1 MDEPTIH
8 PFSQGALTYRRKG
21 WIGLFPLGRK
31 DGPQYAK
38 EPVPAG
44 VTGYEGVDADYAKIE
59 ATCHAPAG
67 RRNIGVRMPRHVVG
81 LDVDDYD
88 GKQGAGTLRR
98 AIEMLGPLPA
108 TYRSTARGPGDS
120 GQLFFQLPL
129 GWIAKPA
136 AEEELARRYAPDG
149 KTSHIEIL
157 MWARRYACV
166 WPSLHPG
173 LNLAQY
179 RWYDPDGAVCEEPP
193 ATFHLGRLEGGW
205 AELLGAPAN
214 SPEAKRR
221 GGPRLKGVKLTTETG
236 EEWDEPQP
244 VIRLSV
250 AERITGEQVDAV
262 LHMKAGRVRTTI
274 GGAAVWLAKMAAAGL
289 ITLEQVEEVLLAA
302 IRRNGVHS
310 DRWNLANGRKWIAR
324 SKIEEGMSK
333 GLSYVPYLVVEDM
346 PSADL
351 CALLMKRIGR

>member
-1 MDEPTIH
+1 MNESTAQ
-8 PFSQGALTYRRKG
+8 PFAEGALIYRRKG

-38 EPVPAG
+38 EPVPVG

-67 RRNIGVRMPRHVVG
+67 RRNIGIRMPRHVVG

-88 GKQGAGTLRR
+88 DKQGAATLRR
-98 AIEMLGPLPA
+98 AVEHLGDLPE
-108 TYRSTARGPGDS
+108 TFRSTARGPGDS
-120 GQLFFQLPL
+120 GQLFFQLPV

-136 AEEELARRYAPDG
+136 AEEELARRFAPDG
-149 KTSHIEIL
+149 RTSHIEIL

-179 RWYDPDGAVCEEPP
+179 RWYGPDGAFCDEPP
-193 ATFHLGRLEGGW
+193 ATFHLGRLTGGW

-214 SPEAKRR
+214 SPAAMRR
-221 GGPRLKGVKLTTETG
+221 GGPKLRGITLTTETG

-244 VIRLSV
+244 AIRLSV

-262 LHMKAGRVRTTI
+262 LHMKAGRVRTTL

-289 ITLEQVEEVLLAA
+289 LTVEQVEEILLAA
-302 IRRNGVHS
+302 VKRNGVNS

-333 GLSYVPYLVVEDM
+333 GLSYVPYLIIEDLS
-346 PSADL
+346 PTDIHGQ
-351 CALLMKRIGR
+351 LMRRIGR